1 MLQAVKQN
9 FRLSWRAYTAF
20 LLLVAAV
27 YVSIVGQS
35 QNLTTEAW
43 IVLIVLGILFTL
55 LGTYGIALCEI
66 RQSLPLSLAYFAAQL
81 FIAWLII
88 RVAEGMGLAWLL
100 TMVLASHAM
109 TLLPIGWAVVVG
121 VAIVVV
127 PVLDPLLAGAS
138 LQYLLNVVPSMVAGV
153 FFVAVFTH
161 IAISEERTRHEVER
175 LAAELR
181 EANRKLREYAVQAEQ
196 LATTKERNRLA
207 REIHDGLG
215 HYLTAINMQIK
226 AAQAVREQDPA
237 QASDALNKAQ
247 HLAQDALAD
256 VRRSVSALRTSP
268 TEERPLTD
276 TLASLTEEGRASGLN
291 LTFVV
296 EGTPRSLPAQV
307 ELTLYR
313 AVQEGL
319 TNVRKHAAAEEA
331 GVVLRYGEQ
340 TTSVLVWDDGQG
352 AVEAEGG
359 FGLLGLRE
367 RVHLLGGEVEVR
379 TAPGEGFRLEVEVPV

>member
-1 MLQAVKQN
+1 MLQTVNQK
-9 FRLSWRAYTAF
+9 FRVSWRAYTAF

-27 YVSIVGQS
+27 YVSIVGQG
-35 QNLTTEAW
+35 QNLTTDAW

-88 RVAEGMGLAWLL
+88 RVAGGTGLAWLL

-109 TLLPIGWAVVVG
+109 TLLPTGWAIVVG
-121 VAIVVV
+121 VAIVIV

-138 LQYLLNVVPSMVAGV
+138 LHYLLNVVPSMVSGV
-153 FFVAVFTH
+153 FFVAIFTH
-161 IAISEERTRHEVER
+161 IAISEERARHEVER

-276 TLASLTEEGRASGLN
+276 TLVSLIEEGRASGLN

-296 EGTPRSLPAQV
+296 EGAPHPLPAQA

-319 TNVRKHAAAEEA
+319 TNVRKHAAAGEA
-331 GVVLRYGEQ
+331 GVVLRYGGESA
-340 TTSVLVWDDGQG
+340 SVLIWDDGEG

-379 TAPGEGFRLEVEVPV
+379 TAPGEGFQLEVEVPV

>member
-1 MLQAVKQN
+1 MLHTVNQK
-9 FRLSWRAYTAF
+9 FRVSWRAYTAF

-35 QNLTTEAW
+35 QNLTPEAW
-43 IVLIVLGILFTL
+43 VVLIGLGILFTL

-66 RQSLPLSLAYFAAQL
+66 WQSLPLSLAYFAAQL

-88 RVAEGMGLAWLL
+88 RVAGGMGLTWLL

-109 TLLPIGWAVVVG
+109 TLLPLGWVIVVG
-121 VAIVVV
+121 AAIVIV

-138 LQYLLNVVPSMVAGV
+138 LEMLLNIVPSMVAGV

-161 IAISEERTRHEVER
+161 IAVSEERARHEVER
-175 LAAELR
+175 LAAELG
-181 EANRKLREYAVQAEQ
+181 EANRKLREYAVQVEQ

-226 AAQAVREQDPA
+226 AAQAVGEQNPA
-237 QASDALNKAQ
+237 QASDALHKAR

-256 VRRSVSALRTSP
+256 VRRSVSALRASP
-268 TEERPLTD
+268 TEERPLPD
-276 TLASLTEEGRASGLN
+276 AVASLIEEGRAGGLD

-296 EGTPRSLPAQV
+296 EGAPHPLPAPA
-307 ELTLYR
+307 ELALYR

-331 GVVLRYGEQ
+331 GVVLRYSEQ
-340 TTSVLVWDDGQG
+340 NTSILIWDDGQG

-367 RVHLLGGEVEVR
+367 RVHLLGGRVEVR
-379 TAPGEGFRLEVEVPV
+379 TATGEGFQLKVEVPV

>member
-1 MLQAVKQN
+1 MLQAVKQK

-81 FIAWLII
+81 LIAWLII
-88 RVAEGMGLAWLL
+88 RVAGGMGLAWLL

-109 TLLPIGWAVVVG
+109 TLLPIGWAVVVA

-127 PVLDPLLAGAS
+127 PVLDPLLAGAN
-138 LQYLLNVVPSMVAGV
+138 LPYLLNIVPSMVAGV

-161 IAISEERTRHEVER
+161 IAISEERARHEVER

-247 HLAQDALAD
+247 RLAQDALAD

-268 TEERPLTD
+268 TEERPLTE
-276 TLASLTEEGRASGLN
+276 TIRSLTEEGRASGLN

-296 EGTPRSLPAQV
+296 EGTPQPLPAQA

-319 TNVRKHAAAEEA
+319 TNVRKHAAAQEA

-340 TTSVLVWDDGQG
+340 SASVLVWDDGEG

-379 TAPGEGFRLEVEVPV
+379 TAPGEGFQLEVEVPV